1 MDSLVL
7 RFSGHQSFA
16 LRNTWLTKGVLAS
29 AENSRIFSEPNALV
43 TLGVG
48 KNMVESIRYWCQAT
62 QMVEDVPGTR
72 GNYQPSLWGRRFF
85 CGKSKDSCGKS
96 EPPCCNSEPPWDP
109 YLEDTATLW
118 FVHWLLATNVSCAGA
133 IYYAFNELHAAEFT
147 RASLERDIAAFAEL
161 HEARTTPDTIRRDV
175 GVFIRNY
182 LGGADRA
189 DSPPEDILDCP
200 LVELG
205 LLVQES
211 NGLLFSFQRGPKPS
225 LPDGVFVAAM
235 AEFARRSEERTLSF
249 DELAYAPCSPG
260 RVFRLDEPALAE
272 RLERVSEM
280 TDGAWSY
287 TETTGLRQVLLRDDV
302 DAERVLGAYYR
313 RGAEEGS
320 RGR

>member
-1 MDSLVL
+1 MDSLAL

-29 AENSRIFSEPNALV
+29 AQNPHIFSEPDALV

-62 QMVEDVPGTR
+62 QMVADVPGAR
-72 GNYQPSLWGRRFF
+72 GAYQPSPWGRRFF
-85 CGKSKDSCGKS
+85 CGGAA
-96 EPPCCNSEPPWDP
+96 WDP

-118 FVHWLLATNVSCAGA
+118 FVHWLLATNVTCAGT

-147 RASLERDIAAFAEL
+147 RASLERDVGAFADL
-161 HEARTTPDTIRRDV
+161 HEARTTPNTIRRDV

-182 LGGADRA
+182 LGGPDRA

-205 LLVQES
+205 LLVQGA
-211 NGLLFSFQRGPKPS
+211 NGLLCSFQRGAKPS

-235 AEFARRSEERTLSF
+235 AEFARRLAERTLSF
-249 DELAYAPCSPG
+249 DDLAYAPCSPG

-287 TETTGLRQVLLRDDV
+287 TETTGLRQVLLQEDV
-302 DAERVLGAYYR
+302 EPERVLDAYYR

>member
-29 AENSRIFSEPNALV
+29 EKNPRIFSAPDALV

-62 QMVEDVPGTR
+62 QMIRDVPGAR
-72 GNYQPSLWGRRFF
+72 GAYEVSPWGRHFF
-85 CGKSKDSCGKS
+85 CGGSA
-96 EPPCCNSEPPWDP
+96 WDP

-118 FVHWLLATNVSCAGA
+118 FVHWLLATNVSCAGT

-147 RASLERDIAAFAEL
+147 RASLERDVGAFAEL
-161 HEARTTPDTIRRDV
+161 HEARTTLNTIRRDV

-189 DSPPEDILDCP
+189 DSPPEDALDCP

-205 LLVQES
+205 LLVQGA

-225 LPDGVFVAAM
+225 LSDAVFVAAM
-235 AEFARRSEERTLSF
+235 AEFAKRSGESGERTLSF
-249 DELAYAPCSPG
+249 DDAAYAPCSPG
-260 RVFRLDEPALAE
+260 RVFRLDEAALAE
-272 RLERVSEM
+272 RLERVEGL
-280 TDGAWSY
+280 TGGAWSY